1 MNLAF
6 RLAAGGSSDAP
17 KLPGSLHVNRR
28 LGQWLRFLPEGLVE
42 VRSGK
47 VELGQGIATALAQI
61 VADELDIASARVRM
75 IPASTVSS
83 PDEAVT
89 SGSLSVQESGT
100 ALRYACA
107 EARAIYLEVA
117 AARLGKPADRLQ
129 VIDGEIVA
137 VGGAH
142 TSYWALADD
151 ALLDREATAAVA
163 PKSAHR
169 VVGTAML
176 RLDIPD
182 KAFGRPRFVHD
193 LELPAMLHGRVLRPP
208 SPAAVLLSVDDSK
221 VRALEGIVA
230 IVRDGSFVGVIAER
244 EEVVVKALER
254 LSAGAAW
261 TERETLPHS
270 ATLPDWLKTQPVETK
285 VVDERAAASAPEA
298 AHTLRARYSRP
309 YLAHASIGPSCALA
323 QWQGDALQV
332 WCHSQGVYNL
342 RADLA
347 VALGLAADRIVV
359 AHVEGAGCY
368 GHNGADD
375 VALDA
380 ALLARAAG
388 GRPVRVVWTRADELA
403 WSPFG
408 PAMAIELEAD
418 VDAAGEVLAWR
429 HDLWSN
435 GHSSRPGRA
444 ATPTLLAATHL
455 ERPFERV
462 LSINPPLAAGGG
474 ADRNA
479 VPLYEFPARRIVNH
493 RLLAMPL
500 RTSALRSL
508 GAFANVFAIES
519 FVDELARA
527 RDEDPVAWRLRHLA
541 DSRAR
546 AVIEAAARRAGWTSW
561 QRRDAWGHGIGF
573 AKYKNTGAYCA
584 VVAEIEA
591 EREIRVRRLVAAV
604 DVGLVIN
611 PDGVANQIEGGAIQ
625 ASSWTLKEA
634 VRFDRMRVTSS
645 TWEDYPILK
654 FSEVPAIE
662 VEIVSRS
669 DAPSVGAGEAAQGP
683 TAGAIANAVYDA
695 LGVRVRDLPITPER
709 IVAAAG

>member
-1 MNLAF
+1 
-6 RLAAGGSSDAP
+6 
-17 KLPGSLHVNRR
+17 
-28 LGQWLRFLPEGLVE
+28 
-42 VRSGK
+42 
-47 VELGQGIATALAQI
+47 
-61 VADELDIASARVRM
+61 
-75 IPASTVSS
+75 
-83 PDEAVT
+83 
-89 SGSLSVQESGT
+89 
-100 ALRYACA
+100 
-107 EARAIYLEVA
+107 
-117 AARLGKPADRLQ
+117 
-129 VIDGEIVA
+129 
-137 VGGAH
+137 
-142 TSYWALADD
+142 
-151 ALLDREATAAVA
+151 
-163 PKSAHR
+163 
-169 VVGTAML
+169 
-176 RLDIPD
+176 
-182 KAFGRPRFVHD
+182 
-193 LELPAMLHGRVLRPP
+193 
-208 SPAAVLLSVDDSK
+208 
-221 VRALEGIVA
+221 
-230 IVRDGSFVGVIAER
+230 
-244 EEVVVKALER
+244 

-527 RDEDPVAWRLRHLA
+527 RAEDPVAWRLRHLA

>member
-6 RLAAGGSSDAP
+6 RLAAGDAGDRP

-28 LGQWLRFLPEGLVE
+28 LGQWLRVLPEGIVE

-61 VADELDIASARVRM
+61 VADELDIALARVRM
-75 IPASTVSS
+75 LPASTAAS

-107 EARAIYLEVA
+107 EARAIYLQA
-117 AARLGKPADRLQ
+117 AATRLRAPVDKLR

-169 VVGTAML
+169 LVGTSVL

-193 LELPAMLHGRVLRPP
+193 LELPGMLHGRVLRPP
-208 SPAAVLLSVDDSK
+208 SPAAVLLSLDDSK
-221 VRALEGIVA
+221 ARALGGVVA
-230 IVRDGSFVGVIAER
+230 IVRDGSFVGVLAER
-244 EEVVVKALER
+244 EEVAVKALER

-261 TERETLPHS
+261 SEPQ
-270 ATLPDWLKTQPVETK
+270 TLPDASALADWLRSQPVETK
-285 VVDERAAASAPEA
+285 VVDERPPEPGAAAAR
-298 AHTLRARYSRP
+298 TLRARYSRP

-323 QWQGDALQV
+323 EWREHALHV
-332 WCHSQGVYNL
+332 WTHSQGVYNL

-347 VALGLAADRIVV
+347 LALGHAADRIVV

-380 ALLARAAG
+380 ALLARAVR
-388 GRPVRVVWTRADELA
+388 GRPVRLVWSRADELA

-408 PAMAIELEAD
+408 PAMAIDLEAD
-418 VDAAGEVLAWR
+418 VDDSGEVVAWR

-435 GHSSRPGRA
+435 GHSTRPGRA
-444 ATPTLLAATHL
+444 ATPNLLAAAHL
-455 ERPFERV
+455 ERPFER
-462 LSINPPLAAGGG
+462 LLAINPPLPAGG
-474 ADRNA
+474 ADRNSI
-479 VPLYEFPARRIVNH
+479 PLYDFPARRIVNH

-500 RTSALRSL
+500 RASALRSL

-527 RDEDPVAWRLRHLA
+527 RGEDAIAWRLRHLS
-541 DSRAR
+541 DPRAR
-546 AVIEAAARRAGWTSW
+546 AVIEAVARRAGWTAW
-561 QRRDAWGHGIGF
+561 QRRENRGHGIGF
-573 AKYKNTGAYCA
+573 AKYKNLGAYCA
-584 VVAEIEA
+584 VVAEVEA
-591 EREIRVRRLVAAV
+591 EREIRVRRIVAAI
-604 DVGLVIN
+604 DVGLAIN

-625 ASSWTLKEA
+625 AASWTLKEA
-634 VRFDRMRVTSS
+634 VRFDRTRVT
-645 TWEDYPILK
+645 TAAWEDYPILK
-654 FSEVPAIE
+654 FSEVPAVE
-662 VEIVSRS
+662 VEIVSRPE
-669 DAPSVGAGEAAQGP
+669 APWVGAGEAAQGP
-683 TAGAIANAVYDA
+683 TAAAIANAVYDA
-695 LGVRVRDLPITPER
+695 LGARVRDLPITPER
-709 IVAAAG
+709 IAAAD